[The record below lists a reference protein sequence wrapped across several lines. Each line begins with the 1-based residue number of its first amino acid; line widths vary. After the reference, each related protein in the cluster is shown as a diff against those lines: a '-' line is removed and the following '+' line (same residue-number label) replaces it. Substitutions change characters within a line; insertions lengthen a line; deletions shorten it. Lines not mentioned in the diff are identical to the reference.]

1 MSIFKGSILIVDR
14 DESTRRMLLY
24 TLARECYYCVVAS
37 SGQDALDKSTRHNF
51 DVVLLDAMM
60 PSAPGLEMLPRLVE
74 RCPDTQFIMV
84 ESTIDREAVEESMRL
99 GAYDYVTKPLNMR
112 DIVSRVEGAMA
123 TKRITLAKGQL
134 GA

>member
-1 MSIFKGSILIVDR
+1 
-14 DESTRRMLLY
+14 
-24 TLARECYYCVVAS
+24 
-37 SGQDALDKSTRHNF
+37 
-51 DVVLLDAMM
+51 
-60 PSAPGLEMLPRLVE
+60 MLPRLVE

-99 GAYDYVTKPLNMR
+99 GAYDYITKPLNMR

-134 GA
+134 AA